1 MEKDV
6 KPTVSRPVPK
16 TVWKMINTEK
26 KPVANQQTGKKSAAD
41 QQTGENSVADQQT
54 GEKSAANNQTGV
66 RKTEHEK
73 KPTHG
78 QQSAQRTMTNLME
91 KAEQTPST
99 EQLQRIQPTVKLTRV
114 LGPEPSTKLPAVT
127 SPPQPSP
134 PAATKTAADATQIVS
149 SRKSYE
155 VRVEL
160 QRGGGARKRVSH
172 THTSHGVTQLRLQ
185 RGFRVAWM
193 LLRWPQ
199 SKWPYCLNRAF

>member
-26 KPVANQQTGKKSAAD
+26 KPVANQQTGK
-41 QQTGENSVADQQT
+41 
-54 GEKSAANNQTGV
+54 KSAANNQTGV